1 MGSTHYAWYSQQ
13 PVQEIISL
21 CLQFADETMAKQGQP
36 PLAAMGLGPR
46 HTDAKV
52 PALYRL
58 PNDELGRHQ
67 LSEISGE
74 D

>member
-21 CLQFADETMAKQGQP
+21 CLQFADEIMAKQGQH

-52 PALYRL
+52 PALHRL
-58 PNDELGRHQ
+58 PNDELGRQ
-67 LSEISGE
+67 LSELSGE